1 MKRLVYFPAPLAQA
15 FGSTE
20 FKLKSGRN
28 GTGYPPIYSVLS
40 LSSPPLR
47 AEKRDCILLSIISL
61 ARSSLRK
68 IKNKKGLET
77 CRNVLKISCVAYF
90 ASIRFLITNHL
101 SPTFH
106 QSWPMKSTA
115 APASPLTNHFSF
127 LTAALAEA
135 ESLTSTSR
143 DSRRSKFRRKIVVN
157 LKSPGLQKKQFW
169 GQTSR
174 PSYSL

>member
-1 MKRLVYFPAPLAQA
+1 MTEADSILAGERSRNRPDRIVNAFAP
-15 FGSTE
+15 
-20 FKLKSGRN
+20 
-28 GTGYPPIYSVLS
+28 GYVI
-40 LSSPPLR
+40 
-47 AEKRDCILLSIISL
+47 AESDETNNTMCIMTFTN
-61 ARSSLRK
+61 AP
-68 IKNKKGLET
+68 G
-77 CRNVLKISCVAYF
+77 VPYF

-127 LTAALAEA
+127 ITAALAEA
-135 ESLTSTSR
+135 ESLTSISR

-157 LKSPGLQKKQFW
+157 LKSPGLQKKQFLE
-169 GQTSR
+169 QTSR

>member
-1 MKRLVYFPAPLAQA
+1 MPERLENQLCCLFRFDQIPNH
-15 FGSTE
+15 E
-20 FKLKSGRN
+20 
-28 GTGYPPIYSVLS
+28 
-40 LSSPPLR
+40 SPFT
-47 AEKRDCILLSIISL
+47 D
-61 ARSSLRK
+61 
-68 IKNKKGLET
+68 
-77 CRNVLKISCVAYF
+77 
-90 ASIRFLITNHL
+90 
-101 SPTFH
+101 FH

-169 GQTSR
+169 EQTSR